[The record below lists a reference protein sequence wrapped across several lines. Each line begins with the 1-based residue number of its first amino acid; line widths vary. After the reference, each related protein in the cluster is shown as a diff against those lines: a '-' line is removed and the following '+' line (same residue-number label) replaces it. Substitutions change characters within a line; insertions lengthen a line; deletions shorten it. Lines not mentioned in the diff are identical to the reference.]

1 MTTSSMSQR
10 QRYLLIGG
18 LVIALVI
25 TLFFGYRLVRRILF
39 RPSREPIREWMDVG
53 YIARAYD
60 IPPYVLEETIGIP
73 YGPPPDRRPIGV
85 IARQQGKTAAE
96 FVKLIQDRI
105 NKGPPYPPPPNKRP
119 PPSTPPPPG

>member
-1 MTTSSMSQR
+1 MAPSPSSGISQR
-10 QRYLLIGG
+10 RRFLLIGG

-53 YIARAYD
+53 YIARAYG
-60 IPPYVLEETIGIP
+60 IPPHVLEEVIGIP

-85 IARQQGKTAAE
+85 IARAQGKTADE

-105 NKGPPYPPPPNKRP
+105 NKGPPYPPRP
-119 PPSTPPPPG
+119 PPPTPAPPN

>member
-1 MTTSSMSQR
+1 MAPSPSSGISQR
-10 QRYLLIGG
+10 RRFLLIGG

-53 YIARAYD
+53 YIARAYG
-60 IPPYVLEETIGIP
+60 IPPYVLEEVVGIP

-85 IARQQGKTAAE
+85 IARAQGKTADE

-105 NKGPPYPPPPNKRP
+105 NKGPPYPPRP
-119 PPSTPPPPG
+119 PPPTPAPPN